1 MVCKMS
7 VRKGLSSLPFTH
19 TIKWIAADMALPAH
33 QLIIFDILT
42 IAGSIEKEGWKYEK
56 DSFTT
61 KLTYEVNEM
70 GNPLTPC

>member
-1 MVCKMS
+1 MS
-7 VRKGLSSLPFTH
+7 VRKGFSVLPFTH
-19 TIKWIAADMALPAH
+19 NIKWIAADIALPAN

-42 IAGSIEKEGWKYEK
+42 IAGSTEKEGWKYEK

-70 GNPLTPC
+70 GNPLTSC